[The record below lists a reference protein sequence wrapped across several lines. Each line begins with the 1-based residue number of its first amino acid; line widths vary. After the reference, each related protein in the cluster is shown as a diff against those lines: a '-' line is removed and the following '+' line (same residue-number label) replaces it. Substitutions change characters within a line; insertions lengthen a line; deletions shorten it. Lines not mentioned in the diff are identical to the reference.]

1 MKSIVNSQL
10 TGKWYQIAKG
20 ENRSEKDFV
29 EVMVYLSISCGN
41 YMDLLYVGIREDRSK
56 NLRKLS
62 LKILTN
68 DDANHLIVKNNVFR
82 KRLKILTFNEA
93 DGIII
98 ISDIKMKYFSILSR
112 KPTMNHDVVEFYL
125 SNIDYL
131 KSNIKKFKLYSYSI
145 VSELKNNS

>member
-68 DDANHLIVKNNVFR
+68 DEENHLIVMNNVFR
-82 KRLKILTFNEA
+82 KKLKILTFNDA
-93 DGIII
+93 DGVII
-98 ISDIKMKYFSILSR
+98 ISDRKMKYFSILSR
-112 KPTMNHDVVEFYL
+112 KPTMNHDIVEFYL
-125 SNIDYL
+125 SKIDYL
-131 KSNIKKFKLYSYSI
+131 KSNIKRLKFYSLRI
-145 VSELKNNS
+145 EKIIPNS

>member
-10 TGKWYQIAKG
+10 TGTWYQIAKG
-20 ENRSEKDFV
+20 ENRSENDFV

-68 DDANHLIVKNNVFR
+68 DEENHLIVMNNVFR
-82 KRLKILTFNEA
+82 KKLKILTFNDA
-93 DGIII
+93 DGVII
-98 ISDIKMKYFSILSR
+98 ISDKKMKYFSILSR

-125 SNIDYL
+125 SKIDYL
-131 KSNIKKFKLYSYSI
+131 KSNIKRLKLYSNSI
-145 VSELKNNS
+145 VSELKK